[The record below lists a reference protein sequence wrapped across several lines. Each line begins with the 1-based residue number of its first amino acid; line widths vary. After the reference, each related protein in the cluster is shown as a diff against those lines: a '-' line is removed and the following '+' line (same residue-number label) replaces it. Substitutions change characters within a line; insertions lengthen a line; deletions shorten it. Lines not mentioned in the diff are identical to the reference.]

1 MHLHEK
7 VGFFRIL
14 KGLTQE
20 EMADKL
26 NLSTT
31 GYAKIERGET
41 KLQTDRLEKI
51 VAVLGVEL
59 KDLVS
64 FDEKM
69 VFNASFHHNESCQ
82 HQSYHI
88 DSAKELTHEIE
99 KLQLI
104 NKQKEEENKLLR
116 EQIEQLKDVI
126 ELMKKMLKDEQ
137 ANNP

>member
-1 MHLHEK
+1 MHFHEK
-7 VGFFRIL
+7 IGFFRML
-14 KGLTQE
+14 RGLTQE

-41 KLQTDRLEKI
+41 KLQIDRLEKI

-82 HQSYHI
+82 HQTYHI
-88 DSAKELTHEIE
+88 DSAKELIHEIE

-104 NKQKEEENKLLR
+104 NKQKEDENKLLR
-116 EQIEQLKDVI
+116 EQIEQLREVI
-126 ELMKKMLKDEQ
+126 ELMKRMLNNG
-137 ANNP
+137 ANE

>member
-7 VGFFRIL
+7 IGIFRVL

-20 EMADKL
+20 EMAHKL

-51 VAVLGVEL
+51 VAIFGVDL
-59 KDLVS
+59 KDFVS

-69 VFNASFHHNESCQ
+69 VFNASFHHNEGCQ

-88 DSAKELTHEIE
+88 DSAKELTYEIE

-116 EQIEQLKDVI
+116 EQIEQLKDII
-126 ELMKKMLKDEQ
+126 ELMKKMLKDDQ